1 MFKLSTNANVFML
14 GALALL
20 THIVCKNFKIDKL
33 TTKHWTN
40 RQHLLYFNNEILISC
55 AISYLVYGI
64 GVTEDK
70 ISSWGKEA
78 ATSLPRTGCDVFNP
92 TQPMI
97 QF

>member
-1 MFKLSTNANVFML
+1 M
-14 GALALL
+14 
-20 THIVCKNFKIDKL
+20 
-33 TTKHWTN
+33 
-40 RQHLLYFNNEILISC
+40 
-55 AISYLVYGI
+55 YGI

-78 ATSLPRTGCDVFNP
+78 ATSLPRTGCAVFNL

>member
-1 MFKLSTNANVFML
+1 MGN
-14 GALALL
+14 
-20 THIVCKNFKIDKL
+20 
-33 TTKHWTN
+33 
-40 RQHLLYFNNEILISC
+40 YFDSG

-78 ATSLPRTGCDVFNP
+78 ATSLPRTGCSEFEP
-92 TQPMI
+92 AQPMI